1 MLLSKTDLHWS
12 GLLLRTTVDAAAGAA
27 RSLVVERVLNE
38 LPCATGTARLAVPA
52 GTPRYVRS
60 SYPYPG
66 GAKNGQEGVKIWIW
80 NWMGTGFVM
89 GFVFGVARVA
99 AGAIYKRSARISAGG
114 TALPIKRVATTRPS
128 GNTKLSGRP

>member
-1 MLLSKTDLHWS
+1 M
-12 GLLLRTTVDAAAGAA
+12 G
-27 RSLVVERVLNE
+27 
-38 LPCATGTARLAVPA
+38 
-52 GTPRYVRS
+52 
-60 SYPYPG
+60 
-66 GAKNGQEGVKIWIW
+66 IWMW

-128 GNTKLSGRP
+128 GNTKLSGRPWSRASSRTCSSRACVPSCHTYTALVVDTVGARPNSSYMREC

>member
-1 MLLSKTDLHWS
+1 MGGPLAWF
-12 GLLLRTTVDAAAGAA
+12 GAGWGT
-27 RSLVVERVLNE
+27 SEVVFF
-38 LPCATGTARLAVPA
+38 

-60 SYPYPG
+60 TYPG
-66 GAKNGQEGVKIWIW
+66 GAKNGQEGMGIWIW

-114 TALPIKRVATTRPS
+114 TALPIKRVATTRP
-128 GNTKLSGRP
+128 LIV